1 MLFRSKNLL
10 FSRNVLGT
18 KFMSV
23 NQKINKIFMKLMLQ
37 WREKDNEQTSKY
49 AICQM
54 LINDMEK
61 NIGGQGRGNCY
72 FIRGKASL
80 IKGLCIFLLCSHSLP

>member
-1 MLFRSKNLL
+1 
-10 FSRNVLGT
+10 
-18 KFMSV
+18 MSV

-61 NIGGQGRGNCY
+61 NIWGQGRGNCY